1 MSDVL
6 KQWLVLCKSGSV
18 QETKDYHRKH
28 GEEIIKEIVRLKDAG
43 VDNFNEIER
52 LHAAGGDK

>member
-1 MSDVL
+1 MSGVL

-18 QETKDYHRKH
+18 QEIKDYHRKH
-28 GEEIIKEIVRLKDAG
+28 GEEIIKEIVRLKNVGMNSID
-43 VDNFNEIER
+43 EIER

>member
-18 QETKDYHRKH
+18 QEIKDYHRKH
-28 GEEIIKEIVRLKDAG
+28 GEEIIKEIVRLKNAG
-43 VDNFNEIER
+43 VNNISEIER
-52 LHAAGGDK
+52 LHTEGGDK